1 MNSAI
6 NRRTAPWEPTVGKL
20 LADTQTRAAYEA
32 LAERAHLTNNLIR
45 LRLDTGLTQA
55 QVAARMGVTQ
65 GRVAQLE
72 SLTTPA
78 LPSLSS
84 IRRYAEACGSRV
96 LIDFAPP
103 PKRRPARVN
112 GRRQVAERPR
122 TRYTVKR
129 K

>member
-1 MNSAI
+1 MTN
-6 NRRTAPWEPTVGKL
+6 RTAAWAPSVRNL

-32 LAERAHLTNNLIR
+32 LEERAQLTNNLIR
-45 LRLDTGLTQA
+45 LRLDAGLTQA
-55 QVAARMGVTQ
+55 QVATRMGVTQ

-72 SLTTPA
+72 SLSTPA

-96 LIDFAPP
+96 LIGFAPP
-103 PKRRPARVN
+103 AKRRAARVN
-112 GRRQVAERPR
+112 GRRQVAEQPRP
-122 TRYTVKR
+122 RYTVKR